1 MNQTNNET
9 DMTPSAYLPATA
21 EAVDVPRNKLYRKLI
36 LRLAPFLFVAY
47 AINQLNRFNISFAK
61 LQFMKDLALSD
72 FSFALGAG
80 LFFIGYVIL
89 EIPSSLY
96 LQKVGARATFIRIM
110 ILWGLLSGLT
120 AFVHTPT
127 EFYLVR
133 FLLGAAEA
141 GFMPG
146 VILYLT
152 YWFPGNRRA
161 RITSLFYLAAT
172 ASGVIGGPIS
182 GLILKYSQ
190 AWGLM
195 SSWQWLF
202 VVEGVPT
209 VLLGVFAYY
218 YLQDYPKDAKWLS
231 KEEKDILAQDL
242 KEDNASANQDAVGL
256 LDVIKL
262 PRIYAFGLAYFA
274 VVAANN
280 TLAVWAPTLIKDA
293 GIRDVFNVG
302 ILSAIPYVV
311 GAIGMLTIAS
321 HSDKMHER
329 RWHFALP
336 FGLTAIGFALI
347 GLFYANIY
355 GTIILLSLA
364 SIGIFTAFAVFW
376 SMPTQYL
383 STSAKAAGIGCIS
396 TIGMFGGFFSPVI
409 LGYAKTVTGT
419 FFGGFVAMSVISLI
433 GVCLIFVAVPKTS
446 RRIDSLR
453 KHA

>member
-1 MNQTNNET
+1 MET
-9 DMTPSAYLPATA
+9 SAYLPAAA
-21 EAVDVPRNKLYRKLI
+21 EAADVARNKLYRKLT
-36 LRLAPFLFVAY
+36 LRLAPFIFVAY

-80 LFFIGYVIL
+80 LFFIGYVIF
-89 EIPSSLY
+89 EVPSSLY

-110 ILWGLLSGLT
+110 VLWGLLSGLT

-127 EFYLVR
+127 QFYLVR

-152 YWFPGNRRA
+152 YWFPANRRA

-172 ASGVIGGPIS
+172 TSGVIGGPIS

-231 KEEKDILAQDL
+231 REEKDILTQDL
-242 KEDNASANQDAVGL
+242 KEDHASANHNAVGL
-256 LDVIKL
+256 RDVIKL

-280 TLAVWAPTLIKDA
+280 TLAVWAPTLIKDT
-293 GIRDVFNVG
+293 GIRDVFDIG

-311 GAIGMLTIAS
+311 GAIGMLIIAG
-321 HSDKMHER
+321 HSDKMRER

-336 FGLTAIGFALI
+336 FALTAIGFALI

-364 SIGIFTAFAVFW
+364 SIGIFTAFAIFW
-376 SMPTQYL
+376 AMPTQYL
-383 STSAKAAGIGCIS
+383 STSAKAAGIGYIS
-396 TIGMFGGFFSPVI
+396 TIGMFGGFFSPII
-409 LGYAKTVTGT
+409 LGYAKTVAGT
-419 FFGGFVAMSVISLI
+419 FVGGFVAMAVISVI
-433 GVCLIFVAVPKTS
+433 GVLLIFVAAPKTS
-446 RRIDSLR
+446 T
-453 KHA
+453 

>member
-1 MNQTNNET
+1 MNQSNNER
-9 DMTPSAYLPATA
+9 DMATSAYSPATA
-21 EAVDVPRNKLYRKLI
+21 EAVDVTRNKLYRKLI
-36 LRLAPFLFVAY
+36 LRLAPFIFVAY

-80 LFFIGYVIL
+80 LFFIGYVIF
-89 EIPSSLY
+89 EVPSSLY

-110 ILWGLLSGLT
+110 VLWGLLSGLT

-127 EFYLVR
+127 QFYLVR

-152 YWFPGNRRA
+152 YWFPVNRRA

-209 VLLGVFAYY
+209 VLLGVFAYF

-231 KEEKDILAQDL
+231 REEKDILALDL
-242 KEDNASANQDAVGL
+242 KEDQASANHNAVGL
-256 LDVIKL
+256 RDVIKL

-280 TLAVWAPTLIKDA
+280 TLAVWAPTLIKDT

-311 GAIGMLTIAS
+311 GAIGMLTIAG
-321 HSDKMHER
+321 HSDKMRER

-355 GTIILLSLA
+355 GTLFLLSLA
-364 SIGIFTAFAVFW
+364 SIGIFTAFAIFW
-376 SMPTQYL
+376 TMPTQYL
-383 STSAKAAGIGCIS
+383 STSARAAGIGYTS
-396 TIGMFGGFFSPVI
+396 TIGMFGGFFSPII

-419 FFGGFVAMSVISLI
+419 FVGGFVAMAVISVI
-433 GVCLIFVAVPKTS
+433 GVLLIFVAAPKTS
-446 RRIDSLR
+446 T
-453 KHA
+453 